1 MNPIMRFRLTL
12 CFVFIL
18 VLTSGSSAQDLRFSI
33 TPFLS
38 YDSYRGLGF
47 EAGMNAGLSAQFR
60 FTEELTGGATF
71 SFGDRDIT
79 VDLISTSGRLT
90 AHLVSYSA
98 EVEVR
103 VAGDSGGMELSLAA
117 GAGGVTSST
126 DGMRLSLGAAGKLDI
141 PSRSDTRNFV
151 EVGAHAF
158 LPLSKRI
165 AVSLHPSIRAFSPL
179 SHAVPDVIIA
189 GGLRVGIF

>member
-1 MNPIMRFRLTL
+1 MIQTMHFRLTL
-12 CFVFIL
+12 CFVFTV
-18 VLTSGSSAQDLRFSI
+18 VLTSGSSAQNLRFSV

-47 EAGMNAGLSAQFR
+47 EPGMNAGLSAQFR
-60 FTEELTGGATF
+60 FTDDLIGGATV

-79 VDLISTSGRLT
+79 VDLISTSRRLT
-90 AHLVSYSA
+90 ANLVSYSA
-98 EVEVR
+98 DVEIR
-103 VAGDSGGMELSLAA
+103 VAGDSGGMELLFAA

-126 DGMRLSLGAAGKLDI
+126 EGMRLSLGAAGMLDV

-151 EVGAHAF
+151 EAGAHAL
-158 LPLSKRI
+158 LPLSGRI
-165 AVSLHPSIRAFSPL
+165 AVSLRPSIRAFSPL
-179 SHAVPDVIIA
+179 SHAVPDVTIA